1 MTPAD
6 VDRGGG
12 LDVFPHH
19 RTDEPPMAL
28 RGDLASVDLAQ
39 VFQMLALNKKV
50 GLLSIHSAKLW
61 KVLYF
66 DQRGVSVHHNPH
78 RMVDRVLAALVRC
91 GRIDM
96 AAVDEVRD
104 HAVRTDQSLVDCL
117 LAGGYLEA
125 AEFEDQY
132 RIELEEEIY
141 DLFFCHDAKFE
152 FHENVKK
159 LEGREGIVDE
169 RFFYNCDSIIMEA
182 ARRID
187 EWAFISE
194 RIPSTAEILVATADA
209 ISAEEYGNDGP
220 AIFELLDGRRN
231 VARVVEITG
240 LTTFLVCKTL
250 SQLLDANAIAPVA
263 QDELIALGDECM
275 GEGRLRDAICLYERA
290 IELELGL
297 PETHSLA
304 AKAYQAAE
312 EYELAVYHLES
323 EAEHRIG
330 DGDLAGAAACLNEVR
345 GLVPTDLAARERLV
359 ELTLGGDGVSI
370 SGFDPM
376 AEGKELVELLTE
388 FGDVQRVRVLL
399 ERLLLVEP
407 NDPDLKKAL
416 VNVHIRAGDQ
426 KRVMQLYE
434 SIADDLVAQ
443 NKPLEAVSYLQ
454 KILQLDRSRSDISER
469 LRRLYEFD
477 ERTRKRTRA
486 MSVLAVLFCLL
497 LVLGSGYWFYNER
510 AEEDFNAIDVQNFLQ
525 HDDFAGAKAAFTTF
539 IDEHPLATSITKAK
553 AELQKI
559 EAAQKAFDA
568 RRDSDRAAKEAAL
581 EKLRDKY
588 KAEWARHQAQFRAGN
603 PEVAFEALGKVRALL
618 NEAGQAKDHEWAFT
632 QQVENTWK
640 HLQEFLATAEQ
651 LGKDYDA
658 KIANKDWDG
667 ARKIALRLQADFEST
682 KSGRRVR
689 VPVMVVTRPAGATLL
704 HDGKPLMRTVDGK
717 QVPLTTPGLVL
728 CQANQPV
735 NLTASLEGF
744 EPCPMVVDG
753 RNQATVTTVLS
764 VVPRHVIAFET
775 PGQTGVGVG
784 DGWVAVGLRGGKL
797 GFARSDATN
806 RQVREFGGLKS
817 VHSDPVIQHGRIFFV
832 SNELT
837 LECLPVD
844 PSVRTDGWPVKLGS
858 EAVTPLAIGD
868 GRIAMVDEENVMHCW
883 EQSSGRRLWG
893 VALGSAPSGAPT
905 MVGRKAYIGTTDGR
919 VLVFD
924 ISDGR
929 SLGVL
934 RSPAGVTTKVH
945 VAGKTLFFGC
955 GDGAV
960 RAVDFRA
967 GKVLWT
973 ESIGRTPQ
981 AGELALGKTSV
992 VVAAEGRVLALDRE
1006 TGKKLGEHVSKDT
1019 VQGIQIQGNR
1029 AFVRMRRPRSRAKA
1043 GHDVMVALTA
1053 DKAEIQ
1059 WEYAQPANGPGALG
1073 VDANVVALPTAAGE
1087 VVLFR

>member
-1 MTPAD
+1 
-6 VDRGGG
+6 
-12 LDVFPHH
+12 
-19 RTDEPPMAL
+19 
-28 RGDLASVDLAQ
+28 
-39 VFQMLALNKKV
+39 MLALNKKV

-78 RMVDRVLAALVRC
+78 RMVDRVLAAFVRS
-91 GRIDM
+91 GRIDVE
-96 AAVDEVRD
+96 AVDEVRD
-104 HAVRTDQSLVDCL
+104 HAVRTDQSLTDCL

-141 DLFFCHDAKFE
+141 DLFFCNDAKFE
-152 FHENVKK
+152 FHENTKK

-194 RIPSTAEILVATADA
+194 RIPSTAEILVATADV

-231 VARVVEITG
+231 VARITEITG

-250 SQLLDANAIAPVA
+250 SQLLDASAIAPVA
-263 QDELIALGDECM
+263 QEELIALGDECM
-275 GEGRLRDAICLYERA
+275 GEGRLRDAISLYERA
-290 IELELGL
+290 IELGLGL
-297 PETHSLA
+297 PDTHALA

-330 DGDLAGAAACLNEVR
+330 DGDLAGAAASLHEVR
-345 GLVPTDLAARERLV
+345 NLVPTDLSARERLV
-359 ELTLGGDGVSI
+359 ELTLGADAVSI

-454 KILQLDRSRSDISER
+454 KILQLDRSRTDISER

-477 ERTRKRTRA
+477 ERTRRRSRA
-486 MSVLAVLFCLL
+486 LSVLAILFCLL

-510 AEEDFNAIDVQNFLQ
+510 AQEDFAAIDVQNFLE

-539 IDEHPLATSITKAK
+539 IDEHPLATSITDAK
-553 AELQKI
+553 SELQKI
-559 EAAQKAFDA
+559 EAAQKTFDA
-568 RRDSDRAAKEAAL
+568 RRDSERAAKDAAL
-581 EKLRDKY
+581 EKLRDQY
-588 KAEWARHQAQFRAGN
+588 KAEWARHQAQFRSGN
-603 PEVAFEALGKVRALL
+603 PEVAFEALENVRSLL
-618 NEAGQAKDHEWAFT
+618 SEAGQAKDHEWALT
-632 QQVENTWK
+632 EQVENTWK
-640 HLQEFLATAEQ
+640 HLGEFLTESRK
-651 LGKDYDA
+651 LGKDYDER
-658 KIANKDWDG
+658 IAAKDWDG
-667 ARKIALRLQADFEST
+667 ARTAALRLQDEFENT

-689 VPVMVVTRPAGATLL
+689 VPVMVITRPAGATLL
-704 HDGKPLMRTVDGK
+704 HDGKPLMRTVNGK

-744 EPCPMVVDG
+744 EPRPMVVDG
-753 RNQATVTTVLS
+753 RNESKVTTVLS
-764 VVPRHVIAFET
+764 VVPQHVVSFDT

-797 GFARSDATN
+797 GFARSDGTN
-806 RQVREFGGLKS
+806 RQVRELGGLKS
-817 VHSDPVIQHGRIFFV
+817 VHSDPVIQTGRIFFV

-844 PSVRTDGWPVKLGS
+844 PSVRTDGWPVKLTS
-858 EAVTPLAIGD
+858 EAVTPLAAGG
-868 GRIAMVDEENVMHCW
+868 GRIALVDQDNVMHCW
-883 EQSSGRRLWG
+883 EQTSGRRLWG
-893 VALGSAPSGAPT
+893 VSLGSAPSGAPT
-905 MVGRKAYIGTTDGR
+905 IVGRKAYIGATDGR

-934 RSPAGVTTKVH
+934 RSPAGVTTPIH
-945 VAGKTLFFGC
+945 VSGTTLFFGC
-955 GDGAV
+955 SDGAV
-960 RAVDFRA
+960 RAVDFKA
-967 GKVLWT
+967 GKVMWT

-981 AGELALGKTSV
+981 ANDLAVAKTTV
-992 VVAAEGRVLALDRE
+992 LVAAEGRVLALDRA
-1006 TGKKLGEHVSKDT
+1006 TGKKRGEWSTKDT
-1019 VQGIQIQGNR
+1019 VLGIQIQGNR
-1029 AFVRMRRPRSRAKA
+1029 AFVRTRRARSRAKDA
-1043 GHDVMVALTA
+1043 HDVLVACKAGT
-1053 DKAEIQ
+1053 AEIQ
-1059 WEYAQPANGPGALG
+1059 WEYAQPADGPGGLG